1 MAYDPDNDDLKETNS
16 DSVSIEQ
23 QICNAIYDNDIDEL
37 HMLLL
42 EDVDLNKLGAY
53 GKKGNQKITPLHIAC
68 SKKNLKAV
76 KLLLKFKAKTNVKSF
91 PSGYTPL
98 HIAAMWAHHKIVALL
113 LKNGAN
119 PKANNNKQKTPLQ
132 IIGSKYK
139 QKQLNDPKIME
150 AKIETQILLLKA
162 SSKKKAKYF
171 QDEIDQ
177 DIADAE
183 DGLDGLKAESNM
195 RIKKIQKQGKV
206 FDATHPYLYVKA
218 NRMRAWKQK
227 NKCTVQEYLHK
238 RYIKVKVPQWEDKEN
253 SVTHI
258 DLSRV
263 ASFQLA
269 IAKELLSGSGLN
281 LIPEPKPV
289 LPKRAKFKKEKAS
302 KKKK

>member
-195 RIKKIQKQGKV
+195 RIKKIQKAESNMRIKKIQKQD
-206 FDATHPYLYVKA
+206 FSSLQNKT
-218 NRMRAWKQK
+218 NRMKALKQK
-227 NKCTVQEYLHK
+227 NTIGLCVGGGARDVNNFRTSLNNGQMPTLSSISYLGIFNEYYFDTTNK
-238 RYIKVKVPQWEDKEN
+238 
-253 SVTHI
+253 
-258 DLSRV
+258 LSNTNM
-263 ASFQLA
+263 
-269 IAKELLSGSGLN
+269 GN
-281 LIPEPKPV
+281 NND
-289 LPKRAKFKKEKAS
+289 EKDSDA
-302 KKKK
+302 

>member
-1 MAYDPDNDDLKETNS
+1 MAYDPDNDDDLKEKDN
-16 DSVSIEQ
+16 VSIEQ
-23 QICNAIYDNDIDEL
+23 QICNAIYANDIDEL
-37 HMLLL
+37 QMLLL
-42 EDVDLNKLGAY
+42 EDADLNKLGTY

-76 KLLLKFKAKTNVKSF
+76 KLLLKFKAKADIKSF
-91 PSGYTPL
+91 PAGNTPL
-98 HIAAMWAHHKIVALL
+98 HIAATWAQHKIIAIL

-119 PKANNNKQKTPLQ
+119 PVANNNKQKNPLQ
-132 IIGSKYK
+132 IIGKKYK
-139 QKQLNDPKIME
+139 NNQMNDPKVIEGKME
-150 AKIETQILLLKA
+150 SQILLLEA
-162 SSKKKAKYF
+162 GGKKAVDF

-302 KKKK
+302 KKK